1 MQEQNLQSSSS
12 SSKNEPTQFGNGAD
26 KASKS
31 GGTGDVLETAK
42 NTSMDLLEKAK
53 STAGEAYG
61 TVTEK
66 ATSKLEEGKVGLS
79 GGLSSVASSVRKV
92 ADGLNEST
100 EAGPVADYSARY
112 AQTAAEKLE
121 AAAGYFESQDLAAI
135 SRDVESFARRN
146 TAIFLGAA
154 FALGILAARF
164 IKSSPSANEPRGL
177 LTGGDTSMSTA
188 GTDGIKG
195 IETGGSSTSTSGDLG
210 STGFSSDKGGTGLS
224 DPGLESSARGV

>member
-12 SSKNEPTQFGNGAD
+12 SKNEPNQFGNGAD
-26 KASKS
+26 KAPKT
-31 GGTGDVLETAK
+31 GGSSDVLEAAK
-42 NTSMDLLEKAK
+42 STSMDLLEKAK

-79 GGLSSVASSVRKV
+79 GGLSSVADSVRRV
-92 ADGLNEST
+92 ADGLNESPD
-100 EAGPVADYSARY
+100 AGPVADYSARY
-112 AQTAAEKLE
+112 AQSAAEKLE

-164 IKSSPSANEPRGL
+164 IKSSPSASEPRGL
-177 LTGGDTSMSTA
+177 LAGGDNSLSTA
-188 GTDGIKG
+188 GSDGITG
-195 IETGGSSTSTSGDLG
+195 IETGTSSTKSTGGTSTSGLSGG
-210 STGFSSDKGGTGLS
+210 SAGTS

>member
-1 MQEQNLQSSSS
+1 MQEQNLQSS

-26 KASKS
+26 K
-31 GGTGDVLETAK
+31 DVLETAK
-42 NTSMDLLEKAK
+42 STSMDLLAKAK

-66 ATSKLEEGKVGLS
+66 ATTKLEEGKVGLS
-79 GGLSSVASSVRKV
+79 GGLSSVANSVRQV
-92 ADGLNEST
+92 AGGLKDSPGT
-100 EAGPVADYSARY
+100 GAVADYSARY
-112 AQTAAEKLE
+112 AETAAQKLE
-121 AAAGYFESQDLAAI
+121 QAAGYFERQDLAAI

-154 FALGILAARF
+154 FAAGVLAARF
-164 IKSSPSANEPRGL
+164 LKSSPSANEPRGL

-195 IETGGSSTSTSGDLG
+195 IETGGSSTKATGGATTSGL
-210 STGFSSDKGGTGLS
+210 SRDKGTTGLS
-224 DPGLESSARGV
+224 DPGLESSSRGV